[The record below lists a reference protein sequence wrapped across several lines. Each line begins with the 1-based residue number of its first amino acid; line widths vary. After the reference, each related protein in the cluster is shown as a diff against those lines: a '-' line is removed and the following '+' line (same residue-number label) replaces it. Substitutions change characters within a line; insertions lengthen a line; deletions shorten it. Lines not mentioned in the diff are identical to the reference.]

1 MRPSSLYGLKVPDI
15 PLDKAFTI
23 GKRDKLAQLIHL
35 VIRKGV
41 DRAIITSEGKPVG
54 VVTVKDVLM
63 KLSTKHLKGLSP
75 SSMTI
80 SGFMSEKFVSS
91 GPYEDLL
98 VVSRKMRD
106 ENISALPIVS
116 DHQPIGLVTRKR
128 IVGLLRDKSRMKV
141 RHFTTSSAITINPD
155 AKILQALE
163 KIRKSPIKE
172 IIVMNDKIP
181 VGILSEKEIA
191 LTFFDLLSRDSVYHA
206 DSVLKKLLVMD
217 VMRRIDKF
225 VEPESQIDGAI
236 DLLLDTD
243 LNTLPVASGGKFLG
257 ALTRDAIFLKFL
269 ELEESRGWKQV

>member
-1 MRPSSLYGLKVPDI
+1 LKVSDI
-15 PLDKAFTI
+15 PLEKAFTI
-23 GKRDKLAQLIHL
+23 GKRNKLAQLIHL

-41 DRAIITSEGKPVG
+41 DRAIITSEGSPVG

-63 KLSTKHLKGLSP
+63 KLSTKRLKGLSP

-80 SGFMSEKFVSS
+80 SGFMSEKFVSG
-91 GPYEDLL
+91 GPYDDLL

-106 ENISALPIVS
+106 ESISALPIVS
-116 DHQPIGLVTRKR
+116 GHQLIGLVTRKGV
-128 IVGLLRDKSRMKV
+128 IGLLREKSRMKV
-141 RHFTTSSAITINPD
+141 KDFITSSAITINPD

-172 IIVMNDKIP
+172 IIVMDDKTP

-191 LTFFDLLSRDSVYHA
+191 LTFFNLLSRDSVYHA
-206 DSVLKKLLVMD
+206 DSVLKRLLVMD

-225 VEPESQIDGAI
+225 VEPESQIDQAI

-243 LNTLPVASGGKFLG
+243 LSTLLVTSGDEFLG
-257 ALTRDAIFLKFL
+257 VLTKDAIFLKFL
-269 ELEESRGWKQV
+269 ELEENRGWKQV

>member
-1 MRPSSLYGLKVPDI
+1 MRPSSLYGLKVSDI

-41 DRAIITSEGKPVG
+41 DRAIITSEGRPVG

-63 KLSTKHLKGLSP
+63 KLSTKHQKGLSP

-106 ENISALPIVS
+106 ENISAIPIVS
-116 DHQPIGLVTRKR
+116 DHQPIGLVTRKG
-128 IVGLLRDKSRMKV
+128 IVGLLKDKSRMKV
-141 RHFTTSSAITINPD
+141 RDFTTSSAITINPD

-172 IIVMNDKIP
+172 IIVMNDEIP

-225 VEPESQIDGAI
+225 VEPESQIYEAI

-243 LNTLPVASGGKFLG
+243 LNTLPVTSGDEFLG